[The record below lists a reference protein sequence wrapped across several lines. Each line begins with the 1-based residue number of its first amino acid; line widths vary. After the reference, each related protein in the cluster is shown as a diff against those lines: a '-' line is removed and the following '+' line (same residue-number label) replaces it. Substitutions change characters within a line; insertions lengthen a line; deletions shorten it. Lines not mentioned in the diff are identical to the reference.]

1 MPSLIFT
8 FTNKLPDV
16 EHDPTA
22 AEYLSKFKPS
32 GSAFKRY
39 IKSLFPF
46 WNWIFHYNLTWL
58 LGDVIAGVTVGFV
71 VIPQGMAYALL
82 AKLPAEYGLY
92 TSFVGFILYWA
103 FATSKDITIGT
114 YLPLRKIH
122 GIQEADSI
130 RKRLG
135 TVAVMSTIVGNI
147 IIKIQKN
154 PKHKHLQGPDIAR
167 ALSVIA
173 GAVLLFIG
181 LTRLGRIVELIPLV
195 AITSFMTGAAIS
207 IGAGQVPGLMGISG
221 VNNRGPTYLVI
232 IDTLKGLP
240 RTKLDAAMGL
250 SALFLLYAI
259 RIFCS
264 WMTKKQP
271 SKKKLWFFVSGYALL
286 FHSNLADLRL
296 A

>member
-1 MPSLIFT
+1 LLSDAT
-8 FTNKLPDV
+8 DAEPDV
-16 EHDPTA
+16 EQEPTA
-22 AEYLSKFKPS
+22 AEYLSKFNPS
-32 GSAFKRY
+32 ASATKRY
-39 IKSLFPF
+39 VRSLFPF
-46 WNWIFHYNLTWL
+46 WDWIFHYNLTWL
-58 LGDVIAGVTVGFV
+58 FGDVIAGVTVGFV

-114 YLPLRKIH
+114 
-122 GIQEADSI
+122 
-130 RKRLG
+130 
-135 TVAVMSTIVGNI
+135 VAVMSTIVGNI
-147 IIKIQKN
+147 VIKVQKTH
-154 PKHKHLQGPDIAR
+154 PKLEAPDIAR

-207 IGAGQVPGLMGISG
+207 IGAGQVPALMGISG

-271 SKKKLWFFVSGYALL
+271 AKKKLWFFVSLPARRIVVDTAVLTVISSALCAWP
-286 FHSNLADLRL
+286 S
-296 A
+296 

>member
-1 MPSLIFT
+1 M
-8 FTNKLPDV
+8 
-16 EHDPTA
+16 
-22 AEYLSKFKPS
+22 
-32 GSAFKRY
+32 R
-39 IKSLFPF
+39 SLFPF

-58 LGDVIAGVTVGFV
+58 FGDVIAGVTVGFV

-82 AKLPAEYGLY
+82 AKLPPEYGLY

-114 YLPLRKIH
+114 
-122 GIQEADSI
+122 
-130 RKRLG
+130 
-135 TVAVMSTIVGNI
+135 VAVMSTIVGNI
-147 IIKIQKN
+147 VIKIQETK
-154 PKHKHLQGPDIAR
+154 PEIQAVDIAR

-173 GAVLLFIG
+173 GSVLLFIG

-207 IGAGQVPGLMGISG
+207 IGAGQVPALMGISG

-240 RTKLDAAMGL
+240 RTKLDAVMGL
-250 SALFLLYAI
+250 TALFLLYAI

-264 WMTKKQP
+264 FMSKKQP
-271 SKKKLWFFVSGYALL
+271 SKKKLWFFVRHTLPSA
-286 FHSNLADLRL
+286 FRL
-296 A
+296 

>member
-1 MPSLIFT
+1 MGYRRLT
-8 FTNKLPDV
+8 QYA
-16 EHDPTA
+16 H
-22 AEYLSKFKPS
+22 LS
-32 GSAFKRY
+32 
-39 IKSLFPF
+39 
-46 WNWIFHYNLTWL
+46 
-58 LGDVIAGVTVGFV
+58 
-71 VIPQGMAYALL
+71 
-82 AKLPAEYGLY
+82 
-92 TSFVGFILYWA
+92 
-103 FATSKDITIGT
+103 
-114 YLPLRKIH
+114 
-122 GIQEADSI
+122 
-130 RKRLG
+130 G

-147 IIKIQKN
+147 VIKIQKN
-154 PKHKHLQGPDIAR
+154 PKHKHLQAPDIAR
-167 ALSVIA
+167 ALSIIA

-195 AITSFMTGAAIS
+195 AITSFMTGAALS

-271 SKKKLWFFVSGYALL
+271 SKKKLWFFVSGYPLL
-286 FHSNLADLRL
+286 SHSNQADLN
-296 A
+296 